1 MLAGYLMPQT
11 FVKSGSDL
19 GKDVRRFST
28 AALIRGWF
36 TAAPIFTCFT
46 LGIFIGHQFFGD
58 SRIPWLVGALA
69 AMIINWGCY
78 PDLRKLL

>member
-1 MLAGYLMPQT
+1 MLSGAQAPLA
-11 FVKSGSDL
+11 FVKSGIDL
-19 GKDVRRFST
+19 GKDVRMFSK

-36 TAAPIFTCFT
+36 TITTIFTCFT
-46 LGIFIGHQFFGD
+46 LGIIIGHQFFGD
-58 SRIPWLVGALA
+58 SRIPWLAGALA